1 VTSPRAP
8 ALPGQTIRTDAID
21 KQTNIRLV
29 ALKADAG
36 VSLPRDHGLSRGEA
50 AGRAG
55 GAD

>member
-1 VTSPRAP
+1 MTSPRAP